1 MAPSK
6 PWHWSPLPSVQLA
19 ITNVS
24 AGAPLD
30 GFMIQFNKNSLGLAP
45 TSQHVALDPGGGC
58 SLCELSFGLRE
69 GGLWCLAVWQQACSA
84 EVAPSSPSPPLARPL
99 PFAPPQCC
107 LAPPPRRVCP

>member
-1 MAPSK
+1 M
-6 PWHWSPLPSVQLA
+6 QLS

-58 SLCELSFGLRE
+58 CV
-69 GGLWCLAVWQQACSA
+69 CCS
-84 EVAPSSPSPPLARPL
+84 V
-99 PFAPPQCC
+99 
-107 LAPPPRRVCP
+107 